1 MKQHSQRRQKRQRL
15 RSSQQIPQPRRW
27 RFTWLGLACL
37 CAALWGS
44 VARTQDAVSEAPA
57 QENAEKVDPPK
68 TEEPKAAK
76 SEVKQP
82 LARYLTVSNPVNEVM
97 FTRVR
102 NVLVALQHQ
111 AEQEDRAA
119 VLVLELERGTSTF
132 GQARDL
138 AKELTSSKY
147 SRVRTVAW
155 IPQPSDGK
163 KLDGYISIVALAC
176 QEIVMHP
183 DAEIGDI
190 GRGQTVETDEQQFV
204 INLVEKRYNTKI
216 NGALA
221 TGFVDPSKAVLRI
234 RVENKQGDKSV
245 PETRLV
251 TADELRRLQE
261 SNIPILQ
268 VETVK
273 EQRDAAQLSG
283 KHAKAL
289 DVLVTHLATERADLA
304 DIYGFDRQY
313 LREEVVAGAIP
324 KAKLIRVEGMIEPI
338 LHEFVDRE
346 LRRAVADKCDLI
358 IFEIESPGGYLLD
371 SEQLADKI
379 SLLDAKKVRTVAYV
393 PDHAFSGA
401 AIIAMGCDQVI
412 LHPNARIGD
421 AGPIE
426 THDGQAFERAPEKIL
441 SPLRTTLRQL
451 AERKGRPS
459 ALLESMADKDLEV
472 FQVTHRDTGRIWYM
486 SDAEIQ
492 NANGEWH
499 KGPLVP
505 ESRIGNLLTVDGKRA
520 HEIKIADEPVAD
532 MSELKSRLG
541 IPKEYVIPTA
551 LQTWVDTLVSV
562 LKSGPM
568 TFLLFVVGIMCI
580 YLEAYTVT
588 GFFGIGAA
596 LCFALYFWSQ
606 FMGGTAGWLEVVLF
620 LFGLA
625 CLGLEIF
632 IIPGFGVFGITGG
645 LCVLFSIILA
655 SQTFVIPHTPAE
667 FTQVTWTMG
676 TLSSSIIAVGVLALV
691 LGRFMPHLPGFRD
704 LILSPPGPDGEG
716 PRLDPILVG
725 GNAPVAKGFEAPT
738 IGTAG
743 KAFSVLRPAGKAQI
757 DGRVVDVV
765 AESGFIEVGTEIE
778 VVAVAGNRVV
788 VRQTHA

>member
-1 MKQHSQRRQKRQRL
+1 MIVKLPSQRKLKRQRL
-15 RSSQQIPQPRRW
+15 RAAQQGPQRSRG

-37 CAALWGS
+37 FAAFWGT
-44 VARTQDAVSEAPA
+44 VARTQDAKPEPA
-57 QENAEKVDPPK
+57 AAEKPAAAETAKD
-68 TEEPKAAK
+68 EKATAK
-76 SEVKQP
+76 HP
-82 LARYLTVSNPVNEVM
+82 LARYITVTNPVNEVM

-190 GRGQTVETDEQQFV
+190 GRGQTVEADEQQFV

-221 TGFVDPSKAVLRI
+221 TGFVDPSKAVLRV
-234 RVENKQGDKSV
+234 RVESKQGDKSV

-251 TADELRRLQE
+251 TADELKRLQE

-273 EQRDAAQLSG
+273 EQRDAANLSG
-283 KHAKAL
+283 RQAKAL
-289 DVLVTHLATERADLA
+289 DVLVTHLASERADLA
-304 DIYGFDRQY
+304 DLYGFERQY
-313 LREEVVAGAIP
+313 LREEVVAGSIP
-324 KAKLIRVEGMIEPI
+324 KAKLIHVDGMIEPI

-346 LRRAVADKCDLI
+346 LRRAVADHCDLI
-358 IFEIESPGGYLLD
+358 ILQIESPGGYLLD

-379 SLLDAKKVRTVAYV
+379 SQLDAKKVRTVAYV

-412 LHPNARIGD
+412 LHSNARIGD

-451 AERKGRPS
+451 AERKGRPG
-459 ALLESMADKDLEV
+459 AILESMADKDLEV
-472 FQVTHRDTGRIWYM
+472 FQVTHRDTGRIWFM

-492 NANGEWH
+492 NGNGEWI

-505 ESRIGNLLTVDGKRA
+505 ESRVGNLLTVDGKRA
-520 HEIKIADEPVAD
+520 HEVKIADEPVAD

-541 IPKEYVIPTA
+541 IPKEHVIPSA
-551 LQTWVDTLVSV
+551 VQTWVDTLVAI

-620 LFGLA
+620 IFGVA

-632 IIPGFGVFGITGG
+632 VIPGFGVFGITGG
-645 LCVLFSIILA
+645 LCILFSIILA
-655 SQTFVIPHTPAE
+655 SQTFVIPHTPDE
-667 FTQVTWTMG
+667 FTQVTMTMG
-676 TLSSSIIAVGVLALV
+676 TLSSSIVAVGILALL
-691 LGRFMPHLPGFRD
+691 LGRFMPQLPGFRD
-704 LILSPPGPDGEG
+704 LILAPPGVAEEG
-716 PRLDPILVG
+716 PRLDPTLA
-725 GNAPVAKGFEAPT
+725 GNTAPVATLFGAVA
-738 IGTAG
+738 IGTMG

-757 DGRVVDVV
+757 EGRVVDVV
-765 AESGFIEVGTEIE
+765 AEGGFIEAGTEIE
-778 VVAVAGNRVV
+778 VVEVSGNKVV
-788 VRQTHA
+788 VRERHA